1 MKELI
6 RGGNVNVT
14 EISVI
19 NINTDI
25 LENDRNKDVKFEK
38 EVQYT

>member
-1 MKELI
+1 MKEII

>member
-1 MKELI
+1 MKEII
-6 RGGNVNVT
+6 RSCNVNVT